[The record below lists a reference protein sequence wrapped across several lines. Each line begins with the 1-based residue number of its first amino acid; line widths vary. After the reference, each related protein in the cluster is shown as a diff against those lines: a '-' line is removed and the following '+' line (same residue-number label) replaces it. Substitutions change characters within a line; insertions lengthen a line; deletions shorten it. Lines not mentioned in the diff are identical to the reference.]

1 MEQKPQGSQAQGP
14 FRVKITPRAQEDLS
28 EISSGVA
35 DTILRLMKNK
45 LSRAPDYFGEPLKG
59 TGGMVWKTKPGKY
72 RVLYVIRFNEKEVHV
87 LAIKNRDS
95 VYRPDQLQT
104 LINLAQEI
112 LRPGHA

>member
-1 MEQKPQGSQAQGP
+1 MEPKPQSAQIQGP
-14 FRVKITPRAQEDLS
+14 FSVKITPQAKGDLE

-35 DTILRLMKNK
+35 DTILRLIKDK

-59 TGGMVWKTKPGKY
+59 TGGIVWKTKPGKY
-72 RVLYVIRFNEKEVHV
+72 RVLYLIRFDQKEVHV

-104 LINLAQEI
+104 LIKLAQEI
-112 LRPGHA
+112 LRPDR